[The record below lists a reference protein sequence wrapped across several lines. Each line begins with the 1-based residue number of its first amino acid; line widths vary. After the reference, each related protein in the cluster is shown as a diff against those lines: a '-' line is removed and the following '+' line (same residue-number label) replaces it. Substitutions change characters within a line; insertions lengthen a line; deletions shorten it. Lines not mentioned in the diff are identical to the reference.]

1 MTENFVHNNWCTWY
15 SGMGGFTPPK
25 ISSSHFLSCHAM
37 GRSNVWQNKNGCTE
51 DYLKCQWKIG
61 QRSHFRTEEAKFI
74 PNFYQV
80 EDLGKKWVGRETT
93 GFPLSNTAV
102 TIAVYG
108 HNFPRTCLLYFAFVI
123 VVNCDS
129 HKSTKRSNFS
139 ITPITYR

>member
-1 MTENFVHNNWCTWY
+1 MCDKTKMATWKTTSNTNGPCT
-15 SGMGGFTPPK
+15 
-25 ISSSHFLSCHAM
+25 
-37 GRSNVWQNKNGCTE
+37 
-51 DYLKCQWKIG
+51 
-61 QRSHFRTEEAKFI
+61 FRTGEAKFI

-93 GFPLSNTAV
+93 GFPLSNMAV

-108 HNFPRTCLLYFAFVI
+108 HNFPRTCLLYFALVI

-139 ITPITYR
+139 ITPITNR

>member
-1 MTENFVHNNWCTWY
+1 MTKQKWLHGRLPQTPTEN
-15 SGMGGFTPPK
+15 
-25 ISSSHFLSCHAM
+25 
-37 GRSNVWQNKNGCTE
+37 RSK
-51 DYLKCQWKIG
+51 K
-61 QRSHFRTEEAKFI
+61 SFRTEEAKFI

-93 GFPLSNTAV
+93 GFPLSNMAV

>member
-1 MTENFVHNNWCTWY
+1 MYLILRH
-15 SGMGGFTPPK
+15 GGFPPPPPPQNLK
-25 ISSSHFLSCHAM
+25 QSFFVLSWNGEEQC
-37 GRSNVWQNKNGCTE
+37 VTKQNGCME
-51 DYLKCQWKIG
+51 DYLKHQWKIG

-93 GFPLSNTAV
+93 GFPLSNMAV

-108 HNFPRTCLLYFAFVI
+108 HNFPRTCLSYFAFVI

-129 HKSTKRSNFS
+129 YKSTKRSNFS